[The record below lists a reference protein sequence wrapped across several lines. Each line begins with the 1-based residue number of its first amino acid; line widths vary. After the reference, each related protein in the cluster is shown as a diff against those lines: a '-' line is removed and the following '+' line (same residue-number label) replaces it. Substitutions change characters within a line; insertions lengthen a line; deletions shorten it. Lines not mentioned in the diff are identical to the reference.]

1 MDGSID
7 RHQRADIYDGKTKLI
22 LGLIWSLM
30 LKYQIQNRKQILEW
44 TQEVLNG
51 RSELHIE
58 NLDSRYA
65 RPHLQQQRPTT
76 VDTDTIALS
85 VITHDDLEWM
95 GVLTQP
101 YDYNN
106 DIETAGRTALAS
118 VIW

>member
-65 RPHLQQQRPTT
+65 RPHLHQQRPTT
-76 VDTDTIALS
+76 VDTDTIDQS
-85 VITHDDLEWM
+85 VTTHDDLEWM